1 MIELWI
7 PAAALFLTLLPCLI
21 VDQVIRLMA
30 CRQRRESMRTLERL
44 VRQGDLPE
52 AVPPAE
58 TVTLL
63 NRDGNRLTGRLLSEG
78 PVRRLVIFTHGL
90 NASGA
95 SGLPFWPLLRSMGY
109 ALLLADGRGHGGS
122 QGRYTTYGYYERED
136 LACWVSYARQRWGSS
151 LPIGLMGQSMGAATA
166 MEYAAVDPAIR
177 FVIADSGFTRACDV
191 LKFRL
196 RSARCCPNALYRL
209 IRARLWALCRFPLEQ
224 LNPVEDIPLAEA
236 PMLFI
241 RGGRDRIVPPE
252 MSALLLQARHH
263 PADRLYEVP
272 WAAHVGCYHASP
284 QAYLHELRR
293 FIQSAESGRLAG

>member
-7 PAAALFLTLLPCLI
+7 PVLALLLALLPYLA
-21 VDQVIRLMA
+21 VDQAIRLMA
-30 CRQRRESMRTLERL
+30 RRQRRESARTLERM

-58 TVTLL
+58 SATIL
-63 NRDGNRLTGRLLSEG
+63 NRDGSRLAGQLLSEG

-95 SGLPFWPLLRSMGY
+95 SGLPFWPLFRSMGY
-109 ALLLADGRGHGGS
+109 ALLLADGRGHGDS

-166 MEYAAVDPAIR
+166 MEYAAVDPDIR

-196 RSARCCPNALYRL
+196 RGARALLGPLYRL
-209 IRARLWALCRFPLEQ
+209 IRSRLWALCRFPLEQ
-224 LNPVEDIPLAEA
+224 LNPVEDIPLSAA

-252 MSALLLQARHH
+252 MSTLLLQARRH
-263 PADRLYEVP
+263 PADRLYEVS

-293 FIQSAESGRLAG
+293 FIQSTGSGQLAG